1 MQLVLNSHKNMINF
15 DEENIEF
22 LTLWLE
28 IAESVQKITKEN
40 SEKKNM
46 GKNREGQLKA
56 TGWKKKKLNIVK
68 QNKP

>member
-46 GKNREGQLKA
+46 GKNREG
-56 TGWKKKKLNIVK
+56 
-68 QNKP
+68 